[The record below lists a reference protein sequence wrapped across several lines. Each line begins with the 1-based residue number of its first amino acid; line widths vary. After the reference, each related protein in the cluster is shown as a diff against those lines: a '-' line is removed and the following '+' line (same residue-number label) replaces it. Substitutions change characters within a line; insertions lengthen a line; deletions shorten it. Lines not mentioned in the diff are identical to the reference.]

1 LAAPWSIQPV
11 APRTIPARRRRTPV
25 LAIVVALFLGASCA
39 GTAAPS
45 PTVLP
50 TAAPTSAPTPEP
62 SQPVGDDGLTDADW
76 TLVGEAYRL
85 MGSKGPDVFAGWGDA
100 LAPVLLRGGEADWLV
115 GHGAPPDGFEPVPG
129 LDVGGRLVFRRPG
142 RLVPGLGV
150 QEVAGVFSVAALP
163 RPALQALVDDQLGA
177 GAVTLDEVQ
186 YVRWI
191 THEAFHTFQLT
202 TLAGELPRF
211 GFDGSEA
218 EMVRDL
224 TATPGFAGA
233 LARDGILL
241 RDALAAHD
249 DEALRAATR
258 RFLEGREARRAS
270 SSTEVAPFERAVEWA
285 EGLARYA
292 DVRLLQAAGSGYAA
306 SPAFLGLADGYP
318 DPATTR
324 ADSTRWLADLG
335 SVPGTLRDQY
345 YELGAAQAYLLDRL
359 MPGWQGRALPGGESL
374 EALLAEALA
383 AADRG
388 APASL
393 RALTVRTVRLG
404 DLRLRVAVADAPD
417 AWSRGLAG
425 VRDLG
430 RLDGLLFTF
439 PEPIAASFHMRGAL
453 MPLDLAFID
462 PDGRIASVTTMPLC
476 TVDPCPTYGS
486 PVPYRWALEAAQ
498 DTLRTVS
505 TGDVLAL
512 D

>member
-1 LAAPWSIQPV
+1 LAAPWSTQPV
-11 APRTIPARRRRTPV
+11 APRTIPAQRSRPAA
-25 LAIVVALFLGASCA
+25 LAIVVIAVFLGASCA
-39 GTAAPS
+39 GPAAPS
-45 PTVLP
+45 LPP
-50 TAAPTSAPTPEP
+50 TAPATAAPTPEP
-62 SQPVGDDGLTDADW
+62 SQTIGRDGLTESDW
-76 TLVGEAYRL
+76 TLIDEAQRL
-85 MGSKGPDVFAGWGDA
+85 MGSEGPDVFVGWGSTPP
-100 LAPVLLRGGEADWLV
+100 PVLVQGTEADWLI
-115 GHGAPPDGFEPVPG
+115 GHPAPPTGFEPVAG
-129 LDVGGRLVFRRPG
+129 LDVDGRQVLRRLG

-177 GAVTLDEVQ
+177 GAVILDEVQ

-191 THEAFHTFQLT
+191 THEAFHAFQLT

-241 RDALAAHD
+241 RDALAARD

-270 SSTEVAPFERAVEWA
+270 SSTDVAPFERAVEWA

-292 DVRLLQAAGSGYAA
+292 DVRLLQAAGSGYAPP
-306 SPAFLGLADGYP
+306 PAFLALADGYP
-318 DPATTR
+318 DPATTW

-359 MPGWQGRALPGGESL
+359 MPGWQARALPGGESL
-374 EALLAEALA
+374 EALLTEALA
-383 AADRG
+383 AGDRG
-388 APASL
+388 VPASL
-393 RALTVRTVRLG
+393 RALAVRTVRVG

-417 AWSRGLAG
+417 AWTRGLAG

-439 PEPIAASFHMRGAL
+439 PEPVAASFHMRGAL
-453 MPLDLAFID
+453 VPLDLAFID

-476 TVDPCPTYGS
+476 SVDPCPTYGS
-486 PVPYRWALEAAQ
+486 PVPYRWALEAA
-498 DTLRTVS
+498 DGTLRTVS
-505 TGDVLAL
+505 AGDVLAL